1 MPPAV
6 EKVTNIYPG
15 ELSTSF
21 KALEQPKK
29 TTAYSKSGARSTL
42 REPVSVTSNSAHRS
56 CRVGREGDRTAKG
69 LPSQVMT
76 AKRIGVSCC

>member
-21 KALEQPKK
+21 KALEQP
-29 TTAYSKSGARSTL
+29 GR
-42 REPVSVTSNSAHRS
+42 VTEQPKDYRHR
-56 CRVGREGDRTAKG
+56 
-69 LPSQVMT
+69 
-76 AKRIGVSCC
+76 